1 MFSVKKKEKS
11 KVLTR
16 HMGMLPVFLI
26 AVVTLVFGTAVS
38 DSWAQNVMEFKD
50 AEFFI
55 EYNSTAG
62 DTGVQVFLDDDNWR
76 KISITDPNNHPL
88 FDVKGMTT
96 LGNQGLTELFFESVE
111 PELAALPVVTFLGRF
126 PEGDYVFKGLLND
139 GSKLESDVEFTHVI
153 PCGPE
158 VLPEEGSILDPDSD
172 IVISWAEVEKVVDP
186 AATDAAEETVC
197 TDPANL
203 GQELEIDLYQV
214 IVENDV
220 DLIANLSAEATSL
233 TIPPE
238 LIEENSAY
246 KFEILA
252 KEESGNQTITE
263 SGFCTGPALTEEECE
278 ALLDEL

>member
-1 MFSVKKKEKS
+1 MFSVKKKEKLIG
-11 KVLTR
+11 VRR
-16 HMGMLPVFLI
+16 HMSLLPVFL
-26 AVVTLVFGTAVS
+26 ASVFTLVFGTAVP
-38 DSWAQNVMEFKD
+38 DSWAQNGMEFKD

-55 EYNSTAG
+55 EYNSSAG

-76 KISITDPNNHPL
+76 KITITDPNNRPL

-126 PEGDYVFKGLLND
+126 PEGDYMFKGFLND
-139 GSKLESDVEFTHVI
+139 GGRLESEVEFTHVI

-158 VLPEEGSILDPDSD
+158 VLPEEGTVLAPDSD
-172 IVISWAEVEKVVDP
+172 IVITWAMVEEVVDP

-197 TDPANL
+197 TDPENL

-233 TIPPE
+233 TVPPE

-246 KFEILA
+246 KFEVLA

-263 SGFCTGPALTEEECE
+263 SGFCTGPDLTEEQCE
-278 ALLDEL
+278 ALLDAL